1 MKRKV
6 VSLFQLSSVLTPQS
20 QSTPVFV
27 VNSGRANQGTSVM
40 GRGVQ
45 HQQHMESQ
53 RDVISERMDEEE
65 KTGLKRKTDGEKEV
79 IEQFRLDEE
88 DSLSDREELKVSKHV
103 SDGDR

>member
-1 MKRKV
+1 
-6 VSLFQLSSVLTPQS
+6 
-20 QSTPVFV
+20 
-27 VNSGRANQGTSVM
+27 
-40 GRGVQ
+40 
-45 HQQHMESQ
+45 MESQ